1 MKIIT
6 VRYYLAP
13 VRVTIIK
20 KTCDNKYWWVYGE
33 RELLYTAGGNANWCS
48 HDGKQYRGCQKIKIE
63 LPFLEAAIPFLSIS
77 PKKTKMLTQK
87 RCIHPYVHCSIIY
100 NSQDMENKLNV
111 CQWMNG

>member
-20 KTCDNKYWWVYGE
+20 KTSDNKYWWVYGE

-48 HDGKQYRGCQKIKIE
+48 HDGKQYRGCQKIKIG
-63 LPFLEAAIPFLSIS
+63 LPSNPAIPFLSIS
-77 PKKTKMLTQK
+77 PKKTKMLTQTNT
-87 RCIHPYVHCSIIY
+87 I
-100 NSQDMENKLNV
+100 M
-111 CQWMNG
+111 